1 MAKVKH
7 GDTVTVHYTGLLE
20 DGTVFS
26 STMNSD
32 PLQFT
37 IGKEEVILGFEEAVF
52 GMKEG
57 ETKTVKIPM
66 NKAFG
71 QRREENIMTITRDKF
86 PGDLQLEIGQQL
98 SVPTEHGRRVVITVT
113 DISETSVS
121 VDVNHPLSGKDL
133 VFNIKLL
140 EIN

>member
-7 GDTVTVHYTGLLE
+7 GDTVKVHYTGLLE

-26 STMNSD
+26 STLNSD

-37 IGKEEVILGFEEAVF
+37 IGKEEVITGFEEAVL

-57 ETKTVKIPM
+57 EATTIKVPV
-66 NKAFG
+66 NKAYG
-71 QRREENIMTITRDKF
+71 KRRDENIMALSRDKF
-86 PGDLQLEIGQQL
+86 PRDSQLEIGQQL
-98 SVPTEHGRRVVITVT
+98 SVPTDNNRKIAMKVADITETTVCV
-113 DISETSVS
+113 DI
-121 VDVNHPLSGKDL
+121 NHPLSGRDL
-133 VFNIKLL
+133 LFDIKLL